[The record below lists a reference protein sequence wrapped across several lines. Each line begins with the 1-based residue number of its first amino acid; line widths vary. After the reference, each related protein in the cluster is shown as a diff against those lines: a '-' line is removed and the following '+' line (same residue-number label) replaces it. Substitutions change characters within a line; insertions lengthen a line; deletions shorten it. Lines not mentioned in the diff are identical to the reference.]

1 MIVKLNWIP
10 LKAVG
15 PFKFGSSKKEY
26 KQFHLKEISEE
37 YNEKVNW
44 QVYEI
49 PNYDIR
55 IYFEDDLITSIACYR
70 EIYFKDINLIGKTFS
85 KLKNIIDSEPLEHST
100 LEMSS
105 GLQDIYEFDELA
117 LQVWV
122 EKNKVVTIFCS
133 SEYEE

>member
-1 MIVKLNWIP
+1 MKKKLNWIP

-15 PFKFGSSKKEY
+15 PFKFGSSKNEY
-26 KQFHLKEISEE
+26 KQFHLKEIIEE

-44 QVYEI
+44 QAFEI
-49 PNYDIR
+49 PKYDIR
-55 IYFEDDLITSIACYR
+55 IYFENDLLTSVACYQ

-85 KLKNIIDSEPLEHST
+85 ELKDIIDCEPVEHST
-100 LEMSS
+100 LEMSD

-133 SEYEE
+133 NEYEE